1 MNAQEILNFWFHE
14 LDSKQWF
21 QSSEQLDNEIK
32 QRFSKVWQ
40 AAAQGE
46 LAHWRTSSQGRLAEI
61 IVLDQFSRNIFRNQK
76 QAFAQ
81 DGMALVLAQTAIEQ
95 AEFEQLNEWERQ
107 FTLLPFMH
115 SESRVI
121 HEQAANLFLK
131 FTPKMVYE
139 FELKHKNIIDKF
151 GRYPHRNEILGRES
165 TDEER
170 EFLTQPDSSF

>member
-1 MNAQEILNFWFHE
+1 M
-14 LDSKQWF
+14 
-21 QSSEQLDNEIK
+21 
-32 QRFSKVWQ
+32 
-40 AAAQGE
+40 
-46 LAHWRTSSQGRLAEI
+46 
-61 IVLDQFSRNIFRNQK
+61 LDQFSRNIFRNQK

-131 FTPKMVYE
+131 FTPKMVYK